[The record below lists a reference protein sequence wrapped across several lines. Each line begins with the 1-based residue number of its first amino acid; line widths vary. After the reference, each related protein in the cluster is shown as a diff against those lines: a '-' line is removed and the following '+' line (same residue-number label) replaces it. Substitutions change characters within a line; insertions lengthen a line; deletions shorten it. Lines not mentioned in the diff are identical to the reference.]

1 MKQSARLIEFIWP
14 EGQIGELKLYVP
26 NTAMKLWRGGL
37 LQQWKR
43 KINIPPISET
53 NHKIKNASEKN
64 IKRYQKQSQIIKAVH
79 KQDITAIG
87 LSKVPITL
95 PLK

>member
-43 KINIPPISET
+43 KINIPPISD
-53 NHKIKNASEKN
+53 
-64 IKRYQKQSQIIKAVH
+64 IIVH
-79 KQDITAIG
+79 H
-87 LSKVPITL
+87 
-95 PLK
+95 